1 MEIKL
6 HDALSPGHAHAIL
19 NQAFAAIEKVQQL
32 MSFHDP
38 QSDLS
43 RLNQY
48 AFYQAVQVDPV
59 TYAVLQ
65 RAQRLFNAS
74 HGLFD
79 CSIANT
85 LVNWKILPDHLLQN
99 HLQQNHLPQDHL
111 DKTIYSQINLKL
123 LNDHFVQFSQPILLD
138 LGGIA
143 KGFAVDLAIHCLRK
157 NGIKNAVVNAG
168 GDLRVLGQIAE
179 EIVIR
184 DPQNLQN
191 FHRLGALANGA
202 LATSASYF
210 SKTENGNALVN
221 PFNRQ
226 ALDSE
231 HSFSVIAPTAYVAD
245 ALTKVMAISQ
255 NPQHP
260 CLKIFAAQAVIF

>member
-6 HDALSPGHAHAIL
+6 HDALSPDHAHAIL
-19 NQAFAAIEKVQQL
+19 NQAFDVIEKVQQL

-38 QSDLS
+38 RSDLS

-65 RAQRLFNAS
+65 RAQRLFYAS

-79 CSIANT
+79 CSIADT
-85 LVNWKILPDHLLQN
+85 LVNWKILPDHLQK
-99 HLQQNHLPQDHL
+99 NHLPQDYL
-111 DKTIYSQINLKL
+111 DKTNYSQIYLKL
-123 LNDHFVQFSQPILLD
+123 LHDHFVQFSQPILLD

-157 NGIKNAVVNAG
+157 SGIKNAVVNAG

-179 EIVIR
+179 EIAIR
-184 DPQNLQN
+184 DPQNLEN

-202 LATSASYF
+202 LATSANYF

-245 ALTKVMAISQ
+245 ALTKVVAISQ

-260 CLKIFAAQAVIF
+260 CLKVFAAQAVIF

>member
-1 MEIKL
+1 M
-6 HDALSPGHAHAIL
+6 HDALSPDQVHPIL
-19 NQAFAAIEKVQQL
+19 NQAFAEIEKVQQL

-38 QSDLS
+38 KSDLS

-48 AFYQAVQVDPV
+48 GFDRAVRVDPL
-59 TYAVLQ
+59 TYAVLL
-65 RAQRLFNAS
+65 RAQRLFYAS
-74 HGLFD
+74 QGLFD

-85 LVNWKILPDHLLQN
+85 LVNWALLPN
-99 HLQQNHLPQDHL
+99 HLQQNYIDG
-111 DKTIYSQINLKL
+111 TIYSQADLLL
-123 LNDHFVQFSQPILLD
+123 LNDYFVQFTQPILLD

-143 KGFAVDLAIHCLRK
+143 KGFAVDLAIHSLKRS
-157 NGIKNAVVNAG
+157 GIKNAVVNAG

-184 DPQNLQN
+184 SPKHLQN

-210 SKTENGNALVN
+210 SKTEDGNALVN

-245 ALTKVMAISQ
+245 ALTKVVAISQ

-260 CLKIFAAQAVIF
+260 CLKVFAAQAVIF